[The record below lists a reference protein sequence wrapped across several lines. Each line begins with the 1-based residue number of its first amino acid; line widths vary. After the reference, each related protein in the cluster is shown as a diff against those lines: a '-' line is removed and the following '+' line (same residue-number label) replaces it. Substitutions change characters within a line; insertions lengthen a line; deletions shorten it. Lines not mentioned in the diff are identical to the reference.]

1 MNPAIL
7 AWALSGAAAVAVG
20 FARFAY
26 ALILPA
32 MQADLGLNY
41 AQAGWLNTA
50 NALGYLVGA
59 LATIGLVRRY
69 GNRRLFSLGV
79 VLTALALIL
88 TGLSRD
94 FSLLTLYRF
103 LAGLGAAGA
112 FICGGV
118 LAGVIGTRAI
128 VIFFSGSGIGMLSTG
143 ALLPWLFEFS
153 GPQAWTWA
161 WMAIGVVCLPLSL
174 LSIIASRRIEE
185 PNAPGMDAS
194 WEWRPCIPEFAGYF
208 MFGLGYIAY
217 ITFIIAW
224 VRQHPA
230 PGMSPAAV
238 TSIMWS
244 ALGAMTLL
252 APVLWSRVFNGRGD
266 GLPMAATMAV
276 LGTGAALPMLAPSL
290 IGVWMSAALVG
301 ASVFMVPAAAT
312 SFIKAN
318 LPRSAWGSGLA
329 VVTSL
334 FAIGQTIG
342 PVGAGWISDRWGN
355 LSVGLGVSAGL
366 LFAGAIIAMGQRPC
380 PQGETGTGVPSKSA
394 A

>member
-1 MNPAIL
+1 MTPAIL
-7 AWALSGAAAVAVG
+7 PWALSGAAAVAVG

-32 MQADLGLNY
+32 MQTDLALNY

-50 NALGYLVGA
+50 NALGYLLGSLVTIRLVG
-59 LATIGLVRRY
+59 RY
-69 GNRRLFSLGV
+69 GNHRLFTAGV
-79 VLTALALIL
+79 VLTACALLL
-88 TGLSRD
+88 TGLTRD
-94 FSLLTLYRF
+94 FTLLSIYRF
-103 LAGLGAAGA
+103 LAGLGGAGA

-128 VIFFSGSGIGMLSTG
+128 VIFFGGSGIGMLSTG

-153 GPQAWTWA
+153 GASAWNWA
-161 WMAIGVVCLPLSL
+161 WIVIGAICVPLTAF
-174 LSIIASRRIEE
+174 SILAARQVEE
-185 PNAPGMDAS
+185 PNLPGMEAR
-194 WEWRPCIPEFAGYF
+194 WHWRPCVPEFTGYF
-208 MFGLGYIAY
+208 LFGLGYIAY

-224 VRQHPA
+224 LRQNPVE
-230 PGMSPAAV
+230 GVSPAAV

-244 ALGAMTLL
+244 VLGTMTLL
-252 APVLWSRVFNGRGD
+252 APTLWKRMFNGRGD
-266 GLPMAATMAV
+266 GVPMAATMAV
-276 LGTGAALPMLAPSL
+276 LGTGAALPLVAPSM
-290 IGVWMSAALVG
+290 IGVWASAALVG

-318 LPRSAWGSGLA
+318 LPRGAWGSGLA

-342 PVGAGWISDRWGN
+342 PVGAGWISDQWGS
-355 LSVGLGVSAGL
+355 LSAGL
-366 LFAGAIIAMGQRPC
+366 GISAALLFSGAVVALMQRPH
-380 PQGETGTGVPSKSA
+380 PQHCA